1 MICVCFVI
9 VGMII
14 MNNSENNFPK
24 VFNKSR
30 SHYMELHRSL
40 NLIYIFESKNNK
52 LIGINSIDEI
62 KKEIASRK

>member
-1 MICVCFVI
+1 MI
-9 VGMII
+9 
-14 MNNSENNFPK
+14 NSENNFIK

>member
-1 MICVCFVI
+1 
-9 VGMII
+9 
-14 MNNSENNFPK
+14 
-24 VFNKSR
+24 
-30 SHYMELHRSL
+30 MELHRSL